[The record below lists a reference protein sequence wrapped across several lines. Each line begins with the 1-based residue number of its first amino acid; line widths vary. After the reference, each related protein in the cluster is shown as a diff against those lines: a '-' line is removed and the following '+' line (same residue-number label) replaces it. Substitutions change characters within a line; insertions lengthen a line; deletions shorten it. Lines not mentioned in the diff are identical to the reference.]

1 MAVYHLPIFSE
12 LQSKK
17 QYLVPLNEKG
27 PRILNGNLGHE
38 NKLVS
43 YDFHVSSLIL
53 QTAFH
58 LQVTES
64 EIRICGILIP
74 PSILQANVDDAPHRA
89 LQENKKTFIPKC
101 LMNILSAEQED
112 STWLLSTTKMTQI
125 RDKTIQ
131 SLVNIKRK
139 LIRIQSWK
147 RCCVKMDRTKES
159 NNLLIIIITNASVIM
174 IYKVPA

>member
-43 YDFHVSSLIL
+43 CDFHVSSLIL

-89 LQENKKTFIPKC
+89 LQENKKPFILKC
-101 LMNILSAEQED
+101 VMNILQED
-112 STWLLSTTKMTQI
+112 STWLLSTTKVTQI
-125 RDKTIQ
+125 KDKTIQ
-131 SLVNIKRK
+131 SLVNIKQK

-159 NNLLIIIITNASVIM
+159 NNLLIITNASVIM

>member
-12 LQSKK
+12 LRSKK
-17 QYLVPLNEKG
+17 QYLVPLSEKG
-27 PRILNGNLGHE
+27 PRILNGNSGHE

-43 YDFHVSSLIL
+43 YDFHASSLIL

-58 LQVTES
+58 LRVTEY

-74 PSILQANVDDAPHRA
+74 PSILQANVDGELHRA
-89 LQENKKTFIPKC
+89 LQGNKEPFIPKH
-101 LMNILSAEQED
+101 LMNILSTRQED
-112 STWLLSTTKMTQI
+112 STQLLSTTKVTQI
-125 RDKTIQ
+125 RDKTVQ

-147 RCCVKMDRTKES
+147 RSCVKMDRTKES
-159 NNLLIIIITNASVIM
+159 NNLIIIITTNASVIM